1 MDMTTVVLVTASDIL
16 RYAAAFFFVLVAIAM
31 AYALFRAGNV
41 LGRADKMLEDLDREA
56 VPLLRKSGETLD
68 GVNGSLS
75 NVDEITRDV
84 ADMTD
89 KVNGLVT
96 AAEAAMR
103 APARKAAAFGSGVQH
118 AVSSFMR
125 RDHGRAT
132 GADDAAAT
140 PGRQAPEPSST
151 EAPAAEAAEPAAG
164 PDVSDSQSA
173 APEEES
179 PA

>member
-1 MDMTTVVLVTASDIL
+1 MDVTTVVLVTASDIL

-31 AYALFRAGNV
+31 AYALFRAGHV
-41 LGRADKMLEDLDREA
+41 LARADKMLEDVGREA
-56 VPLLRKSGETLD
+56 VPLLRKTGETLD

-96 AAEAAMR
+96 GVEAAMR
-103 APARKAAAFGSGVQH
+103 APARKAAAFGSGVQQ

-132 GADDAAAT
+132 AADDAAAT
-140 PGRQAPEPSST
+140 PGWQAPEPSPT
-151 EAPAAEAAEPAAG
+151 EASAAESAAEPDA
-164 PDVSDSQSA
+164 SDTPSA